1 MKYDLEIMKEPAG
14 PPASEAINKKAEE
27 KTKGQFSKAHTKK
40 REKKEKKKAI
50 LEYASHDLSSSSY

>member
-14 PPASEAINKKAEE
+14 PPASEAINKEAEE

-40 REKKEKKKAI
+40 REKKEKKRQ
-50 LEYASHDLSSSSY
+50 Y